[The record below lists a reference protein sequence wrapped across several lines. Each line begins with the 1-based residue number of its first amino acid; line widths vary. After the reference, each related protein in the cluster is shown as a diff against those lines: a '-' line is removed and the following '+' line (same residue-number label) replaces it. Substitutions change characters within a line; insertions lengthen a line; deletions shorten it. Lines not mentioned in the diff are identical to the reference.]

1 MTAHIL
7 IIALA
12 AGAALAILLLAAGL
26 ARLAMREG
34 GRRKAEGGRRTAP
47 ASRLS
52 TDSPEDEAA
61 PAPPSLWR
69 TMLVPG
75 WSRLKRRIVHYLP
88 QNVIATYTARLAG
101 AGNPYQLT
109 GARFLLLKLVVL
121 LLSLA
126 CGVVAGDLLALYG
139 QRAVRPLA
147 LSVALLLGFLVPDAW
162 LSARR
167 RARVAAVHRLLPTT
181 IDLLVLA
188 IEAGLTF
195 DKAVAY
201 AVTTMQGVLA
211 SELNYYL
218 VQRRLG
224 SSVSEALGLVAQRV
238 GERDVDRLTQLVAQG
253 HQYGL
258 PIGRVLSAF
267 AMDLRTR
274 RRQEATERAQ
284 AAVVK
289 MLLPMVLFILPA
301 IFIIVLGPVLAHL
314 TGVLGRL

>member
-1 MTAHIL
+1 
-7 IIALA
+7 
-12 AGAALAILLLAAGL
+12 
-26 ARLAMREG
+26 
-34 GRRKAEGGRRTAP
+34 
-47 ASRLS
+47 
-52 TDSPEDEAA
+52 
-61 PAPPSLWR
+61 
-69 TMLVPG
+69 
-75 WSRLKRRIVHYLP
+75 
-88 QNVIATYTARLAG
+88 
-101 AGNPYQLT
+101 
-109 GARFLLLKLVVL
+109 VVL

-126 CGVVAGDLLALYG
+126 CGVAAGDLLALSG
-139 QRAVRPLA
+139 QRQVRP
-147 LSVALLLGFLVPDAW
+147 VALGFALFLGFLLPDVW

-167 RARVAAVHRLLPTT
+167 RAHLAAVHRLLPST

-201 AVTTMQGVLA
+201 TVTTMQGAVV

-224 SSVSEALGLVAQRV
+224 SSAGAALGLMAKRV
-238 GERDVDRLTQLVAQG
+238 RDRDVDRLTELVAQS

-258 PIGRVLSAF
+258 PMGRVLSAF

-289 MLLPMVLFILPA
+289 MLFPMVLFILPA
-301 IFIIVLGPVLAHL
+301 TFIIVLGPALAHISEAL
-314 TGVLGRL
+314 SRR